1 MEYFEDNIQIRED
14 TTNETFKK
22 AYVVFCDTGSLKM
35 AQDVINKESRRW
47 RKTQARCMRLA
58 PIFKMWRDSDRIL
71 GEEMSSLNN
80 GFVRITVRQELLS
93 RVDVVE

>member
-14 TTNETFKK
+14 TTNETYVK

-35 AQDVINKESRRW
+35 AQDVINKESRSW
-47 RKTQARCMRLA
+47 RRTQALNKRLA

-71 GEEMSSLNN
+71 GEEMSVLNN
-80 GFVRITVRQELLS
+80 SFVRITVRQELLS
-93 RVDVVE
+93 RVGVVE